1 MAGALDRR
9 AHRERRLFVPRRAPG
24 HPMTAAGKM
33 VAGRATAEGTRRY
46 AEKLTGGLAAGH
58 FRELAGGSSAST
70 LGLGTYLG
78 TEDGATDVLYQDAI
92 VRALELGVNVLDTA
106 VNYRHQRSER
116 AIRTALATAIG
127 RGVVGRDEVVV
138 ATKGGFIPFDGAV
151 PRDPRG
157 YFSATYL
164 ETGIIKPGEVAGGA
178 HCMTPRYLR
187 DQIDRSRTN
196 LGLETLDIYYLHN
209 PETQLGEVDRVE
221 FERRLRAAFEAL
233 ETAVSD
239 GCIARYGT
247 ATWTGLRADPSA
259 ADYLSLAELVAIA
272 SEVGGKDHH
281 FEVIQLPYNLGM
293 PEAFTRAN
301 QRVKDRTV
309 PVLEAA
315 RQLGVF
321 VMASA
326 SVHQGQLTRNLPPM
340 ITEYIPGLT
349 SDAQRALQFVR
360 STPGVGTALV
370 GMRSPAHVEENAKVG
385 AVPPIA

>member
-1 MAGALDRR
+1 MSPSGK
-9 AHRERRLFVPRRAPG
+9 RLP
-24 HPMTAAGKM
+24 
-33 VAGRATAEGTRRY
+33 GRATGEGTRRY
-46 AEKLTGGLAAGH
+46 ADRLAGRMAADH
-58 FRELAGGSSAST
+58 FRTLAGIAAAST

-78 TEDGATDVLYQDAI
+78 PEDGATDVMYQDAAL
-92 VRALELGVNVLDTA
+92 RALELGVNVLDTA

-127 RGVVGRDEVVV
+127 RGVLGRDEVVV

-157 YFSATYL
+157 YFSSTYL
-164 ETGIIKPGEVAGGA
+164 ETGIIKPGDVVRGA

-187 DQIDRSRTN
+187 DQIDRSRAN

-209 PETQLGEVDRVE
+209 PETQLAEVDRVE
-221 FERRLRAAFEAL
+221 FERRVRAAFEAL
-233 ETAVSD
+233 EAAVAD
-239 GCIARYGT
+239 AGIARYGA
-247 ATWTGLRADPSA
+247 ATWTGFRADPTA

-272 SEVGGKDHH
+272 REVGGQDHH

-309 PVLEAA
+309 PAVEAA
-315 RQLGVF
+315 RQLGVT

-326 SVHQGQLTRNLPPM
+326 SVHQGQLTRNLPPL
-340 ITEYIPGLT
+340 ITELIPGLA

-370 GMRSPAHVEENAKVG
+370 GMKSAGHVEENAKVG
-385 AVPPIA
+385 AAPPMPWEQFQRLFSAAGG

>member
-1 MAGALDRR
+1 
-9 AHRERRLFVPRRAPG
+9 
-24 HPMTAAGKM
+24 MTKFT
-33 VAGRATAEGTRRY
+33 AGRATAEATRRY
-46 AEKLTGGLAAGH
+46 TERFKGRLADGN
-58 FRELAGGSSAST
+58 FRALARGPLFST

-78 TEDGATDVLYQDAI
+78 PEDGATDVMYQDA
-92 VRALELGVNVLDTA
+92 VLRALELGVNVIDTA

-116 AIRTALATAIG
+116 AIRTALAAAVA

-164 ETGIIKPGEVAGGA
+164 ETGIIKPGDVARGA

-187 DQIDRSRTN
+187 DQIDRSRAN
-196 LGLETLDIYYLHN
+196 LGVETLDIYYLHN
-209 PETQLGEVDRVE
+209 PETQLGEVDRAE
-221 FERRLRAAFEAL
+221 FERRVRSAFEAL
-233 ETAVSD
+233 EAAVAED
-239 GCIARYGT
+239 CIARYGA
-247 ATWTGLRADPSA
+247 ATWTGFRADPTA
-259 ADYLSLAELVAIA
+259 ADYLSLARLVAIA
-272 SEVGGKDHH
+272 GEVGGKDHH

-301 QRVKDRTV
+301 QQVRDRIV

-315 RQLGVF
+315 RQLGLT

-326 SVHQGQLTRNLPPM
+326 SVHQGQLTRNLPPL
-340 ITEYIPGLT
+340 ITQYIPGLA

-360 STPGVGTALV
+360 STPGIGTALV
-370 GMRSPAHVEENAKVG
+370 GMKSVAHVEENAKVG
-385 AVPPIA
+385 AVSPMAWEQFQQLFSAAAG